1 MHALLAQA
9 TAQPRHVACPT
20 LTKLWQGCLDEV
32 CATSDAGD
40 RPAKLLAR
48 ATLIGKVEEV
58 DEATA
63 ADAAQRHMELHPF
76 GVGVDEPRDSDLY
89 LRLNAETCFYVGG
102 MGGNSQVSPHV
113 CTQRRQ
119 QSALPS
125 PMLCLKRCV
134 CLSCCAAAC
143 RLHSIPLQKPWWLLL
158 GAPIRLLALDGQHA
172 CD

>member
-1 MHALLAQA
+1 MSGRKTAPVHALLAQSNR
-9 TAQPRHVACPT
+9 PIGRPACQT
-20 LTKLWQGCLDEV
+20 LTKLRHGCLNEACV
-32 CATSDAGD
+32 ATDAGD

-48 ATLIGKVEEV
+48 ATLIGRVEEV

-113 CTQRRQ
+113 WTQ
-119 QSALPS
+119 
-125 PMLCLKRCV
+125 
-134 CLSCCAAAC
+134 C
-143 RLHSIPLQKPWWLLL
+143 R
-158 GAPIRLLALDGQHA
+158 
-172 CD
+172 

>member
-1 MHALLAQA
+1 MSC
-9 TAQPRHVACPT
+9 VT
-20 LTKLWQGCLDEV
+20 LI
-32 CATSDAGD
+32 AGD

-63 ADAAQRHMELHPF
+63 ADAAKRHLELHPF

-113 CTQRRQ
+113 
-119 QSALPS
+119 
-125 PMLCLKRCV
+125 
-134 CLSCCAAAC
+134 
-143 RLHSIPLQKPWWLLL
+143 
-158 GAPIRLLALDGQHA
+158 
-172 CD
+172 